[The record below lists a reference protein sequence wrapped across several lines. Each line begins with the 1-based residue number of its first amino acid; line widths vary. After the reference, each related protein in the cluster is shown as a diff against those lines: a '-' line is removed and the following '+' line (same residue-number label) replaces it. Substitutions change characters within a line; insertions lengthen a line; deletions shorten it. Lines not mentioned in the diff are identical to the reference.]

1 MWKRRHLFFVGGGA
15 LLLAIILCVQLLYP
29 YETAL
34 PFAKA
39 FGQPVGFKTHNEIA
53 AQFQTAFEQASIELK
68 SPDRT
73 ATTSLSKL
81 GAELN
86 TERMAMTLTEYPL
99 WQRLIPFSLLVK
111 QPTLVQ
117 LDVTMSGVKMQEVV
131 GSIAKQLSYAPTDAS
146 FTLKEGVLVTVKAR
160 SGVQVTASQ
169 VRDSLIAAVYTPQ
182 KTAVGIKGTVVK
194 PTRND
199 SGIEQAKSQAQKALD
214 RNVVLTVSGKMAFS
228 PDAATKASWLIIKN
242 SDTSTELSVDK
253 EAVSRYISTINDKV
267 KTASTATAVTL
278 VDGNETARTEGL
290 NGTTLDID
298 GLSNQM
304 SAAIIG
310 DASPSLSA
318 SLQPVAPGIRYDRKY
333 SNTQDGLRAYVA
345 YATSTQNV
353 RIVVQQLDGQGWS
366 ASGRSGE
373 SIPSASTYK
382 LFVMM
387 RVFDDI
393 NSGKLS
399 WDTPM
404 LDTTAGGCF
413 ERTIVPST
421 NPCAE
426 EWIRRYGRD
435 YLNQYVH
442 DKGFSNGTGF
452 TFSDATHTTAGDLA
466 KYLIGLNNGS
476 LVSGNNRDMLLDKM
490 SRQLYRY
497 GIPTGVSA
505 TRIEDKVGFLWDYIH
520 DAAIVHKPQGTYVL
534 VIMTKGYS
542 YGYIANVARQID
554 TIMYP

>member
-1 MWKRRHLFFVGGGA
+1 MWIKRHLFLLGA
-15 LLLAIILCVQLLYP
+15 LILFGVMAVQMLYP

-34 PFAKA
+34 PFARSL
-39 FGQPVGFKTHNEIA
+39 GQPVGFEKHNEIA
-53 AQFQTAFEQASIELK
+53 ANLQTAFEQTSIELD
-68 SPDRT
+68 SGDRT
-73 ATTSLSKL
+73 AITTLPKL

-86 TERMAMTLTEYPL
+86 ADRMTSALTDYPL
-99 WQRLIPFSLLVK
+99 WQRLIPFSILAKWPVVSTLDISLSGPKLL
-111 QPTLVQ
+111 QTSNELA
-117 LDVTMSGVKMQEVV
+117 T
-131 GSIAKQLSYAPTDAS
+131 QLSYPATDAS
-146 FTLKEGVLVTVKAR
+146 FSLKGGKLTTITAHEGKTVSDEAVRAALVSTR
-160 SGVQVTASQ
+160 Y
-169 VRDSLIAAVYTPQ
+169 AAL
-182 KTAVGIKGTVVK
+182 KTKVDIKGTVAK
-194 PTRND
+194 PVRND
-199 SGIEQAKSQAQKALD
+199 EGIETARSEAEAALA
-214 RNVVLTVSGKMAFS
+214 REVYINVAGKGVFT
-228 PDAATKASWLIIKN
+228 PDAATKASWLVIKN
-242 SDTSTELSVDK
+242 TPTSAELSTDS
-253 EAVSRYISTINDKV
+253 EAILRYVAEVNGKV
-267 KTASTATAVTL
+267 KTDPTATVINL
-278 VDGNETARTEGL
+278 VDGNEASRQDGKAGAALDSTSI
-290 NGTTLDID
+290 GTSLAEALTGKRAPAVAATLQ
-298 GLSNQM
+298 S
-304 SAAIIG
+304 
-310 DASPSLSA
+310 
-318 SLQPVAPGIRYDRKY
+318 VAPETKY
-333 SNTQDGLRAYVA
+333 NRSYSHTQDGLRAYVA

-366 ASGRSGE
+366 ASGRASE

-382 LFVMM
+382 LYVMM

-404 LDTTAGGCF
+404 LDTNAGGCF

-426 EWIRRYGRD
+426 EWIRQYGRNE
-435 YLNQYVH
+435 LNDYVH
-442 DKGFSNGTGF
+442 GKGFSSGTGF

-466 KYLIGLNNGS
+466 KYLIGLNNGT
-476 LVSGNNRDMLLDKM
+476 LVNGNNRAMLLDKM

-505 TRIEDKVGFLWDYIH
+505 TRVEDKVGFLWDYIH

>member
-1 MWKRRHLFFVGGGA
+1 MWKRRRLFFVGGGA
-15 LLLAIILCVQLLYP
+15 LLLAIILCAQLLYP

-39 FGQPVGFKTHNEIA
+39 FGQPVGFKSHNDIS
-53 AQFQTAFEQASIELK
+53 AQLQTVFEQVSIELK

-86 TERMAMTLTEYPL
+86 TERMTTTLTEYPL
-99 WQRLIPFSLLVK
+99 WQRLIPFSIVAK
-111 QPTLVQ
+111 QPTLTK
-117 LDVTMSGVKMQEVV
+117 LDVTMSGMKMQEVA
-131 GSIAKQLSYAPTDAS
+131 GTIAAQLSYAPTDAS
-146 FTLKEGVLVTVKAR
+146 FTLKEGTLVTVKAR
-160 SGVQVTASQ
+160 SGAQVTANQ
-169 VRDSLIAAVYTPQ
+169 VRDSLIAASYTPQ
-182 KTAVGIKGTVVK
+182 KTAVSIKGTTVN
-194 PTRND
+194 PSRND
-199 SGIEQAKSQAQKALD
+199 SGIEQAKQQAEKALD
-214 RNVVLTVSGKMAFS
+214 RNLVLTVSGKGSFT
-228 PDAATKASWLIIKN
+228 PDAVTKASWLIIKN

-253 EAVSRYISTINDKV
+253 EAVSRYITTINDKV
-267 KTASTATAVTL
+267 KTASIATAVTL
-278 VDGNETARTEGL
+278 VDGNETARTEGT

-304 SAAIIG
+304 STAIIG
-310 DASPSLSA
+310 DASPTIVA
-318 SLQPVAPGIRYDRKY
+318 SLQPVAPGVRYDRKY

-382 LFVMM
+382 LYVMM

-399 WDTPM
+399 WDAPM

-426 EWIRRYGRD
+426 EWIRQYGRD
-435 YLNQYVH
+435 NLNQYVH
-442 DKGFSNGTGF
+442 DKGFSSGTGF